1 MDDLKLGRR
10 NLDGAQATHH
20 LHINAV
26 VFRALSLALHN
37 LSVRELEIYSPRRL
51 VTHVLE
57 HPENLIFQLP
67 VDVLNRICRP
77 DDLAGSVRINL
88 RLASRVNDRLREF
101 REHAALLLGR
111 PVSVAEAINACIY
124 VMNREV

>member
-1 MDDLKLGRR
+1 MATLHTDSAIKAPLQFLVARLGR
-10 NLDGAQATHH
+10 DWPGKAA
-20 LHINAV
+20 
-26 VFRALSLALHN
+26 F
-37 LSVRELEIYSPRRL
+37 LE
-51 VTHVLE
+51 
-57 HPENLIFQLP
+57 
-67 VDVLNRICRP
+67 P

-88 RLASRVNDRLREF
+88 RLDSRVNDRLREF